1 LRPGIET
8 SQNAISAT
16 LEPRLTPAGVDG
28 QRQLVAVAFSSS
40 ATHETKA
47 YRNNRPKAHEKRRYH
62 RHYVALTGLAHSDS
76 KVPSVVTRLYKPN
89 TSTFNV
95 AECSIL
101 NEAGATSGTGQ
112 TEKNL
117 ARANVFRVAP
127 ESGHCS
133 TRLACLKRA
142 TSRREHLQQR
152 PRPPPPPTTKENPT
166 CRSEGGLVAYPF
178 APYGH
183 FKLVSLCRLEHDVPW
198 VKA

>member
-1 LRPGIET
+1 MLRPGIET

-40 ATHETKA
+40 ATRETKA

-101 NEAGATSGTGQ
+101 NEAGD
-112 TEKNL
+112 
-117 ARANVFRVAP
+117 FRYGSQNEPAHAGGAGGAVK
-127 ESGHCS
+127 
-133 TRLACLKRA
+133 RL
-142 TSRREHLQQR
+142 
-152 PRPPPPPTTKENPT
+152 
-166 CRSEGGLVAYPF
+166 
-178 APYGH
+178 
-183 FKLVSLCRLEHDVPW
+183 RLPQ
-198 VKA
+198 